1 MAKAEIMKGGVSG
14 TLIRNVNT
22 ESIIENTIVFQFGL
36 FASWVGKSLKIWQID
51 MHNIS
56 VKDDTVSE
64 NIDMC
69 IDE

>member
-36 FASWVGKSLKIWQID
+36 FTSWVGKSLKIWQID
-51 MHNIS
+51 MQNIS